1 VPDRPSSMQVGA
13 ELRPRASP
21 HRTMSRGDHDAPC
34 AQGKPER
41 SGKSGA
47 RSREGG
53 TRRAG
58 QRPRNALAAWRD
70 RRSSARGWH
79 RCAAVQWISRVDGRD
94 VPKCSIKSSRIARI
108 GSAGG
113 EPFRKTPGQGFVRK
127 ARPRGAGHRILHNAR
142 SLPSGGKIHC
152 TTRILC
158 HLRAGIAHLGIARAG
173 KASSPS
179 DGAPGSGDGAS
190 RPNAASCPAAA
201 HEDWQ
206 RWADMR
212 SVSIAAG

>member
-1 VPDRPSSMQVGA
+1 MPNRPSSMQVGA

-94 VPKCSIKSSRIARI
+94 VPKCSIESGRIARI
-108 GSAGG
+108 GSAGD
-113 EPFRKTPGQGFVRK
+113 EPFRKTPGQGLARK
-127 ARPRGAGHRILHNAR
+127 SRPKGAGHRILHNAR
-142 SLPSGGKIHC
+142 SLPSGGKIYC

-158 HLRAGIAHLGIARAG
+158 HLRAGIAHLGIARASTCR
-173 KASSPS
+173 KSELA
-179 DGAPGSGDGAS
+179 
-190 RPNAASCPAAA
+190 
-201 HEDWQ
+201 E
-206 RWADMR
+206 
-212 SVSIAAG
+212 